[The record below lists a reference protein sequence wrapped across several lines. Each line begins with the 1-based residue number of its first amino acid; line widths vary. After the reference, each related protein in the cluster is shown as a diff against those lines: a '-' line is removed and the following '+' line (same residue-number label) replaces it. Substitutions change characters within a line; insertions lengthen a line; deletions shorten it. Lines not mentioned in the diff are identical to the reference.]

1 MDLRIGILCDSFKFK
16 RWQQEIIDQIF
27 QTPGLELSLLILNE
41 QQASKQSINKLGY
54 RALTYVDRKLFKVQH
69 DAFQIRDIKE
79 AVREVVVLRVD
90 PKPLKFGV
98 KFPPED
104 VTEVESYDLDV
115 LIRFGF
121 GIIKGGVLKA
131 ARFGVWSLHHGDN
144 KVNRGGPPGFWEVV
158 NSEPITGVTL
168 QKISA
173 DLDGGK
179 VLRKSF
185 VKTDSTSFYRN
196 QNAAFWTGVELMCSS
211 LKDLRDGR
219 LSLSTNEP
227 SEQFMFYSYP
237 LYKDPGN
244 IKSFRIFCSFWA
256 RRLKEAFKEKFLTPG
271 WSLAYKFSQNN
282 KVETSIFR
290 YKNLL
295 PPKGFEWADPFV
307 VFEEQHYYVF
317 IEELEKK
324 KKNAHLSY
332 LKFDAQGEL
341 LTPNAIKVIEEDFH
355 LSYPFIFKEDGAYY
369 MMPEMAGSNE
379 VWIYK
384 ASSFPN
390 KWEKFHLLF
399 EDKQLF
405 DPSLYFHENTWYL
418 FGTEKTNIGSS
429 RDQFLSIY
437 FSEDLFGGKWVP
449 HPLNPVTRDV
459 RGARPAGKI
468 FNWDSKLI
476 RPGQIGAPNY
486 GYGIQFHEIIKLSKT
501 EFVERAIDVLVPE
514 WTDKIKAV
522 HTLNFEKGFSI
533 IDIQGTKI

>member
-16 RWQQEIIDQIF
+16 RWQQEIVNQI
-27 QTPGLELSLLILNE
+27 LISSDLKLSLLILNE
-41 QQASKQSINKLGY
+41 KSTSKQPINKLGY
-54 RALTYVDRKLFKVQH
+54 RALTYIDRKFFKVQH
-69 DAFQIRDIKE
+69 DAFQIIDIKE

-98 KFPPED
+98 KFSLQD
-104 VTEVESYDLDV
+104 VTEIESYDLDV

-121 GIIKGGVLKA
+121 GIIKGDVLKA

-211 LKDLRDGR
+211 LKDLRDDK
-219 LSLSTNEP
+219 LYVSTNEDF
-227 SEQFMFYSYP
+227 EQSMFYTYP
-237 LYKDPGN
+237 LYKDPNN
-244 IKSFRIFCSFWA
+244 IKSFKIFCSFWA
-256 RRLKEAFKEKFLTPG
+256 RRLKEAFNEEFATPG

-282 KVETSIFR
+282 RVETSIFR
-290 YKNLL
+290 YKNLI
-295 PPKGFEWADPFV
+295 PPKGYEWADPFV
-307 VFEEQHYYVF
+307 VYENENYYVF

-324 KKNAHLSY
+324 RKNAHLSY
-332 LKFDAQGEL
+332 LKFDTQGRL
-341 LTPNAIKVIEEDFH
+341 LSPDAVKVIEEDFH
-355 LSYPFIFKEDGAYY
+355 LSYPFIFKESGEYY
-369 MMPEMAGSNE
+369 LMPEMADSNE

-390 KWEKFHLLF
+390 KWDKFHLLF

-405 DPSLYFHENTWYL
+405 DPTLFYHDGTWYL
-418 FGTEKTNIGSS
+418 FGTEKFNIGSS
-429 RDQFLSIY
+429 RDQHLNIY
-437 FSEDLFGGKWVP
+437 YSRDLFGNKWTP
-449 HPLNPVTRDV
+449 HPSNPVTRDV

-468 FNWDSKLI
+468 FKWKDRWI
-476 RPGQIGAPNY
+476 RPGQIGAPKY
-486 GYGIQFHEIIKLSKT
+486 GYGIQFNEIINLSET
-501 EFVERAIDVLVPE
+501 EFEEIPVDSILPLFSDGL
-514 WTDKIKAV
+514 TAV
-522 HTLNFEKGFSI
+522 HTINFEKGFSV
-533 IDIQGTKI
+533 IDSQGI

>member
-1 MDLRIGILCDSFKFK
+1 MDLKIGILCDSFKLK
-16 RWQQEIIDQIF
+16 RWQKEIIDQIF
-27 QTPGLELSLLILNE
+27 LTSGLKLSLLILNE
-41 QQASKQSINKLGY
+41 QKTSKPSINKLGY
-54 RALTYVDRKLFKVQH
+54 RALTYFDRKFFSVQH
-69 DAFQIRDIKE
+69 DAFQVTDLEESLKE
-79 AVREVVVLRVD
+79 VPVHRVD

-98 KFPPED
+98 KFSSED
-104 VTEVESYDLDV
+104 VAKVESYGLDV

-121 GIIKGGVLKA
+121 GIIKGDILNA
-131 ARFGVWSLHHGDN
+131 ARYGVWSLHHGDN

-158 NSEPITGVTL
+158 KSESITGITL

-185 VKTDSTSFYRN
+185 VKTDATSFYRN
-196 QNAAFWTGVELMCSS
+196 QNAAFWAGVELMCSS

-219 LSLSTNEP
+219 LSLSNNNGFGE
-227 SEQFMFYSYP
+227 SMFYSYP

-244 IKSFRIFCSFWA
+244 LMSFRIFCSFWV
-256 RRLKEAFKEKFLTPG
+256 RRLKEALQEEFATPR
-271 WSLAYKFSQNN
+271 WTLAYKFSP
-282 KVETSIFR
+282 KDRVESSIFR
-290 YKNLL
+290 YKNLF
-295 PPKGFEWADPFV
+295 PPKGYEWADPFV

-324 KKNAHLSY
+324 RKNAHLSY
-332 LKFDAQGEL
+332 LKFNNEGRL
-341 LTPNAIKVIEEDFH
+341 LTPNAVKVVEEDFH
-355 LSYPFIFKEDGAYY
+355 LSYPFIFKEAGQYY
-369 MMPEMAGSNE
+369 MMPEMADSHE

-384 ASSFPN
+384 ATTFPD

-405 DPSLYFHENTWYL
+405 DPSLYYHDDTWYL

-429 RDQFLSIY
+429 RDQFLCLY
-437 FSEDLFGGKWVP
+437 YSEDLFSGKWMP

-468 FNWDSKLI
+468 FNWDGKLI

-486 GYGIQFHEIIKLSKT
+486 GYGVQFHEIITLSKT
-501 EFVERAIDVLVPE
+501 EYEERPVDVLVPE
-514 WTDKIKAV
+514 WTDNIKAV
-522 HTLNFEKGFSI
+522 HTVNFEKGFSV
-533 IDIQGTKI
+533 IDKQGTKI